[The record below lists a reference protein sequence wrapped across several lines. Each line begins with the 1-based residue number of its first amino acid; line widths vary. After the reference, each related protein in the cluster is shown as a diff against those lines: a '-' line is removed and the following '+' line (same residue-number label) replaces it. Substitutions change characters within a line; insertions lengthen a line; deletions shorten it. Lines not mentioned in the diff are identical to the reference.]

1 MEETKNKSS
10 PVIRLTNVRKEYV
23 VGDSHIHALDG
34 VSLTVSP
41 GEFVC
46 ISGRSGSG
54 KSTMLNMLAGLEK
67 PTSGEIVIL
76 DKHIENMSE
85 SARIRFRRQYIGF
98 VFQSYNLMPQY
109 TAVENVEL
117 PLMLRGVGRRER
129 RRQALA
135 VMEQVGIVSH
145 AEHKPSELSGGQQQ
159 RVGIARALITKPP
172 IVFADELTGNLDT
185 KTSAEIM
192 DLLTRLFRSSGTT
205 FLLVSHDPDMSRYTD
220 RTIHL
225 LDGKIISEEKNQSVR
240 RARGRKFKEGA
251 RNWCCFCCLRPSCA
265 RRRWRSTRSSCTG
278 SGISAGSVW
287 RATAF

>member
-1 MEETKNKSS
+1 MRDGRNEKQSRAGY
-10 PVIRLTNVRKEYV
+10 PAARRCAKEYV

-109 TAVENVEL
+109 TAVENDGAAAHAARHRKTRTPKTGACRHGAGRHRL
-117 PLMLRGVGRRER
+117 PCG
-129 RRQALA
+129 
-135 VMEQVGIVSH
+135 
-145 AEHKPSELSGGQQQ
+145 HKPSELSGGQQQ
-159 RVGIARALITKPP
+159 KSAL
-172 IVFADELTGNLDT
+172 
-185 KTSAEIM
+185 
-192 DLLTRLFRSSGTT
+192 
-205 FLLVSHDPDMSRYTD
+205 
-220 RTIHL
+220 
-225 LDGKIISEEKNQSVR
+225 
-240 RARGRKFKEGA
+240 RGRS
-251 RNWCCFCCLRPSCA
+251 LQSRPS
-265 RRRWRSTRSSCTG
+265 SLPMS
-278 SGISAGSVW
+278 
-287 RATAF
+287 

>member
-1 MEETKNKSS
+1 MEETKNKAA
-10 PVIRLTNVRKEYV
+10 PVIRLQDVRKEYV

-76 DKHIENMSE
+76 DKHIENMSD

-117 PLMLRGVGRRER
+117 PLMLRGMGQKER
-129 RRQALA
+129 RKQALA

-172 IVFADELTGNLDT
+172 IIFADELTGNLDT

-192 DLLTRLFRSSGTT
+192 DLLTGLFRSSGTT
-205 FLLVSHDPDMSRYTD
+205 FMLVSHDPDMSQYTD

-225 LDGKIISEEKNQSVR
+225 LDGKIISEETNQSVR
-240 RARGRKFKEGA
+240 R
-251 RNWCCFCCLRPSCA
+251 
-265 RRRWRSTRSSCTG
+265 
-278 SGISAGSVW
+278 
-287 RATAF
+287 

>member
-1 MEETKNKSS
+1 MEETKNKAA
-10 PVIRLTNVRKEYV
+10 PVIRLQDVRKEYV

-192 DLLTRLFRSSGTT
+192 DLLTGLFRDSGTT
-205 FLLVSHDPDMSRYTD
+205 FMLVSHDPDMSQYTD

-225 LDGKIISEEKNQSVR
+225 LDGKIISEETNQSVR
-240 RARGRKFKEGA
+240 R
-251 RNWCCFCCLRPSCA
+251 
-265 RRRWRSTRSSCTG
+265 
-278 SGISAGSVW
+278 
-287 RATAF
+287 

>member
-1 MEETKNKSS
+1 MEEMKNRAA
-10 PVIRLTNVRKEYV
+10 PVIQLQDVRKEYV

-34 VSLTVSP
+34 VSLTVTP

-85 SARIRFRRQYIGF
+85 SVRIRFRRQYIGF

-117 PLMLRGVGRRER
+117 PLMLRGMGQKER
-129 RRQALA
+129 RKQALA

-172 IVFADELTGNLDT
+172 IIFADELTGNLDT

-192 DLLTRLFRSSGTT
+192 DLLTGLFRSSGTT
-205 FLLVSHDPDMSRYTD
+205 FMLVSHDPDMSRYTD

-225 LDGKIISEEKNQSVR
+225 LDGKIISEETNQSVR
-240 RARGRKFKEGA
+240 R
-251 RNWCCFCCLRPSCA
+251 
-265 RRRWRSTRSSCTG
+265 
-278 SGISAGSVW
+278 
-287 RATAF
+287 

>member
-1 MEETKNKSS
+1 MEETKNKAA
-10 PVIRLTNVRKEYV
+10 PVIRLQDVRKEYV

-67 PTSGEIVIL
+67 PSGGEIVIL

-117 PLMLRGVGRRER
+117 PLMLRGIGKRER
-129 RRQALA
+129 RKQALA

-192 DLLTRLFRSSGTT
+192 DLLTGLFRSSGTT
-205 FLLVSHDPDMSRYTD
+205 FMLVSHDPDMSQYTD

-225 LDGKIISEEKNQSVR
+225 LDGKIISEETNQSVR
-240 RARGRKFKEGA
+240 R
-251 RNWCCFCCLRPSCA
+251 
-265 RRRWRSTRSSCTG
+265 
-278 SGISAGSVW
+278 
-287 RATAF
+287 

>member
-1 MEETKNKSS
+1 MEETKNRAA
-10 PVIRLTNVRKEYV
+10 PVIRLQDVRKEYV

-85 SARIRFRRQYIGF
+85 GARIRFRRQYIGF

-117 PLMLRGVGRRER
+117 PLMLRGIGKRER
-129 RRQALA
+129 RKQALA

-159 RVGIARALITKPP
+159 RVGIARALITRPP
-172 IVFADELTGNLDT
+172 IIFADELTGNLDT

-192 DLLTRLFRSSGTT
+192 DLLTGAVSQQRHDLYARL
-205 FLLVSHDPDMSRYTD
+205 
-220 RTIHL
+220 
-225 LDGKIISEEKNQSVR
+225 
-240 RARGRKFKEGA
+240 A
-251 RNWCCFCCLRPSCA
+251 
-265 RRRWRSTRSSCTG
+265 
-278 SGISAGSVW
+278 
-287 RATAF
+287 

>member
-1 MEETKNKSS
+1 MRDGRNENKAA
-10 PVIRLTNVRKEYV
+10 PVIRLQDVRKEYV

-117 PLMLRGVGRRER
+117 PLMLRGIGKRER
-129 RRQALA
+129 RKQALA

-192 DLLTRLFRSSGTT
+192 DLLTGLFRSSGTT
-205 FLLVSHDPDMSRYTD
+205 FMLVSHDPDMSQYTD

-225 LDGKIISEEKNQSVR
+225 LDGKIISEETNQSVR
-240 RARGRKFKEGA
+240 R
-251 RNWCCFCCLRPSCA
+251 
-265 RRRWRSTRSSCTG
+265 
-278 SGISAGSVW
+278 
-287 RATAF
+287 

>member
-10 PVIRLTNVRKEYV
+10 PVIRLTDVRKEYV
-23 VGDSHIHALDG
+23 VGESHIHALDG

-117 PLMLRGVGRRER
+117 PLMLRGIGKRER
-129 RRQALA
+129 RKQALA

-159 RVGIARALITKPP
+159 RVGIARALITRPP

-192 DLLTRLFRSSGTT
+192 DLLTGLFRSSGTT
-205 FLLVSHDPDMSRYTD
+205 FMLVSHDPDMSRYTD

-225 LDGKIISEEKNQSVR
+225 LDGKIISEEANQSVR
-240 RARGRKFKEGA
+240 R
-251 RNWCCFCCLRPSCA
+251 
-265 RRRWRSTRSSCTG
+265 
-278 SGISAGSVW
+278 
-287 RATAF
+287 

>member
-1 MEETKNKSS
+1 MEETKNKAAQ
-10 PVIRLTNVRKEYV
+10 VIRLQDVRKEYV
-23 VGDSHIHALDG
+23 VGDSHIHAMDG

-117 PLMLRGVGRRER
+117 PLMLRGMGRKER
-129 RRQALA
+129 RKQALA

-192 DLLTRLFRSSGTT
+192 DLLTGLFRSSGTT
-205 FLLVSHDPDMSRYTD
+205 FMLVSHDPDMSQYTD

-225 LDGKIISEEKNQSVR
+225 LDGKIISEETNQSVR
-240 RARGRKFKEGA
+240 R
-251 RNWCCFCCLRPSCA
+251 
-265 RRRWRSTRSSCTG
+265 
-278 SGISAGSVW
+278 
-287 RATAF
+287 

>member
-1 MEETKNKSS
+1 MEETKNKAA
-10 PVIRLTNVRKEYV
+10 PVIRLQDVRKEYV

-34 VSLTVSP
+34 VRLTVSP

-117 PLMLRGVGRRER
+117 PLMLRGIGKRER
-129 RRQALA
+129 RKQALA

-192 DLLTRLFRSSGTT
+192 DLLTGLFRESGTT
-205 FLLVSHDPDMSRYTD
+205 FMLVSHDPDMSQYTD

-225 LDGKIISEEKNQSVR
+225 LDGKIISEETNQSVR
-240 RARGRKFKEGA
+240 R
-251 RNWCCFCCLRPSCA
+251 
-265 RRRWRSTRSSCTG
+265 
-278 SGISAGSVW
+278 
-287 RATAF
+287 

>member
-1 MEETKNKSS
+1 MEETKNKAA
-10 PVIRLTNVRKEYV
+10 PVIRLQDVRKEYV

-67 PTSGEIVIL
+67 PTSGEIIIL

-117 PLMLRGVGRRER
+117 PLMLRGIGKRER
-129 RRQALA
+129 RKQALA

-172 IVFADELTGNLDT
+172 IIFADELTGNLDT

-192 DLLTRLFRSSGTT
+192 DLLTSLFRSSGTT
-205 FLLVSHDPDMSRYTD
+205 FMLVSHDPDMSRYTD

-225 LDGKIISEEKNQSVR
+225 LDGKIISEETNQSVR
-240 RARGRKFKEGA
+240 R
-251 RNWCCFCCLRPSCA
+251 
-265 RRRWRSTRSSCTG
+265 
-278 SGISAGSVW
+278 
-287 RATAF
+287 

>member
-1 MEETKNKSS
+1 MEETKNKAA
-10 PVIRLTNVRKEYV
+10 PVIRLQDVRKEYV

-34 VSLTVSP
+34 VSLSVSP

-117 PLMLRGVGRRER
+117 PLMLRGIGKRER
-129 RRQALA
+129 RKQALA

-159 RVGIARALITKPP
+159 RVGIARALITRPP

-192 DLLTRLFRSSGTT
+192 DLLTGLFRSSGTT
-205 FLLVSHDPDMSRYTD
+205 FMLVSHDPDMSQYTD

-225 LDGKIISEEKNQSVR
+225 LDGKIISEEANQSVR
-240 RARGRKFKEGA
+240 R
-251 RNWCCFCCLRPSCA
+251 
-265 RRRWRSTRSSCTG
+265 
-278 SGISAGSVW
+278 
-287 RATAF
+287 

>member
-1 MEETKNKSS
+1 MEETKNKAA
-10 PVIRLTNVRKEYV
+10 PVIRLQDVRKEYV

-117 PLMLRGVGRRER
+117 PLMLRGIGKRER
-129 RRQALA
+129 RKQALA

-192 DLLTRLFRSSGTT
+192 DLLTDLFRAGGTT

-240 RARGRKFKEGA
+240 R
-251 RNWCCFCCLRPSCA
+251 
-265 RRRWRSTRSSCTG
+265 
-278 SGISAGSVW
+278 
-287 RATAF
+287 

>member
-1 MEETKNKSS
+1 MEETKNKAA
-10 PVIRLTNVRKEYV
+10 PVIQLQDVRKEYV
-23 VGDSHIHALDG
+23 VGESHIHALDG

-117 PLMLRGVGRRER
+117 PLMLRGIGKRER
-129 RRQALA
+129 RKQALA

-192 DLLTRLFRSSGTT
+192 DLLTGLFRSSGTT
-205 FLLVSHDPDMSRYTD
+205 FMLVSHDPDMSQYTD

-225 LDGKIISEEKNQSVR
+225 LDGKIISEETNQSVR
-240 RARGRKFKEGA
+240 R
-251 RNWCCFCCLRPSCA
+251 
-265 RRRWRSTRSSCTG
+265 
-278 SGISAGSVW
+278 
-287 RATAF
+287 

>member
-1 MEETKNKSS
+1 MEETKNKAA
-10 PVIRLTNVRKEYV
+10 PVIRLQDVRKEYV

-192 DLLTRLFRSSGTT
+192 DLLTGLFRSSGTT

-225 LDGKIISEEKNQSVR
+225 LDGKIISEETNQSVR
-240 RARGRKFKEGA
+240 R
-251 RNWCCFCCLRPSCA
+251 
-265 RRRWRSTRSSCTG
+265 
-278 SGISAGSVW
+278 
-287 RATAF
+287 

>member
-1 MEETKNKSS
+1 MEETKNKAA
-10 PVIRLTNVRKEYV
+10 PVIQLQDVRKEYV

-117 PLMLRGVGRRER
+117 PLMLRGIGKRER
-129 RRQALA
+129 RKQALA

-172 IVFADELTGNLDT
+172 IIFADELTGNLDT

-192 DLLTRLFRSSGTT
+192 DLLTGLFRGNGTT
-205 FLLVSHDPDMSRYTD
+205 FMLVSHDPDMSRYTD

-225 LDGKIISEEKNQSVR
+225 LDGKIISEETNQSVR
-240 RARGRKFKEGA
+240 R
-251 RNWCCFCCLRPSCA
+251 
-265 RRRWRSTRSSCTG
+265 
-278 SGISAGSVW
+278 
-287 RATAF
+287 

>member
-1 MEETKNKSS
+1 MEETKNKAA
-10 PVIRLTNVRKEYV
+10 PVIRLQDVRKEYV

-34 VSLTVSP
+34 VSLSVSP

-117 PLMLRGVGRRER
+117 PLMLRGIGKRER
-129 RRQALA
+129 RKQALA

-192 DLLTRLFRSSGTT
+192 DLLTELFRAGGTT

-240 RARGRKFKEGA
+240 R
-251 RNWCCFCCLRPSCA
+251 
-265 RRRWRSTRSSCTG
+265 
-278 SGISAGSVW
+278 
-287 RATAF
+287 

>member
-1 MEETKNKSS
+1 MEETKNKAAS
-10 PVIRLTNVRKEYV
+10 VIRLQDVRKEYI

-34 VSLTVSP
+34 VSLSVSP

-76 DKHIENMSE
+76 DKHMENMSE

-117 PLMLRGVGRRER
+117 PLVLRGIGKRER
-129 RRQALA
+129 RKQALA

-159 RVGIARALITKPP
+159 RVGIARALITRPP

-192 DLLTRLFRSSGTT
+192 DLLTGLFRSSGTT
-205 FLLVSHDPDMSRYTD
+205 FMLVSHDPDMSRYTD

-225 LDGKIISEEKNQSVR
+225 LDGKIISEEANQSVR
-240 RARGRKFKEGA
+240 R
-251 RNWCCFCCLRPSCA
+251 
-265 RRRWRSTRSSCTG
+265 
-278 SGISAGSVW
+278 
-287 RATAF
+287 

>member
-1 MEETKNKSS
+1 MEETKNKAA
-10 PVIRLTNVRKEYV
+10 PVIRLQDVRKEYV

-117 PLMLRGVGRRER
+117 PLMLRGIGKRER
-129 RRQALA
+129 RKQALA

-192 DLLTRLFRSSGTT
+192 DLLTGLFRSSGTT
-205 FLLVSHDPDMSRYTD
+205 FMLVSHDPDMSQYTD

-225 LDGKIISEEKNQSVR
+225 LDGKIISEETNQSVR
-240 RARGRKFKEGA
+240 RKK
-251 RNWCCFCCLRPSCA
+251 
-265 RRRWRSTRSSCTG
+265 
-278 SGISAGSVW
+278 V
-287 RATAF
+287 

>member
-1 MEETKNKSS
+1 MEETKNKAA
-10 PVIRLTNVRKEYV
+10 PVIRLQDVRKEYV

-117 PLMLRGVGRRER
+117 PLMLRGIGKRER
-129 RRQALA
+129 RKQALA

-192 DLLTRLFRSSGTT
+192 DLLTGLFRESGTT
-205 FLLVSHDPDMSRYTD
+205 FMLVSHDPDMSQYTD

-225 LDGKIISEEKNQSVR
+225 LDGKIISEETNQSVR
-240 RARGRKFKEGA
+240 R
-251 RNWCCFCCLRPSCA
+251 
-265 RRRWRSTRSSCTG
+265 
-278 SGISAGSVW
+278 
-287 RATAF
+287 

>member
-1 MEETKNKSS
+1 MEETKNKAA
-10 PVIRLTNVRKEYV
+10 PVIRLQDVRKEYV

-98 VFQSYNLMPQY
+98 VFQSYNLMPQC

-192 DLLTRLFRSSGTT
+192 DLLTGLFRSSGTT
-205 FLLVSHDPDMSRYTD
+205 FMLVSHDPDMSQYTD

-225 LDGKIISEEKNQSVR
+225 LDGKIISEETNQSVR
-240 RARGRKFKEGA
+240 R
-251 RNWCCFCCLRPSCA
+251 
-265 RRRWRSTRSSCTG
+265 
-278 SGISAGSVW
+278 
-287 RATAF
+287 

>member
-1 MEETKNKSS
+1 MEETKNKAA
-10 PVIRLTNVRKEYV
+10 PVIRLQDVRKEYV

-117 PLMLRGVGRRER
+117 PLMLRGMGRKER
-129 RRQALA
+129 RKQALA

-192 DLLTRLFRSSGTT
+192 DLLTGLFRESGTT
-205 FLLVSHDPDMSRYTD
+205 FMLVSHDPDMSQYTD

-225 LDGKIISEEKNQSVR
+225 LDGKIISEETNQSVR
-240 RARGRKFKEGA
+240 R
-251 RNWCCFCCLRPSCA
+251 
-265 RRRWRSTRSSCTG
+265 
-278 SGISAGSVW
+278 
-287 RATAF
+287 

>member
-1 MEETKNKSS
+1 MEETKNKAA
-10 PVIRLTNVRKEYV
+10 PVIRLQDVRKEYV

-41 GEFVC
+41 SEFVC

-117 PLMLRGVGRRER
+117 PLMLRGIGKRER
-129 RRQALA
+129 RKQALA

-192 DLLTRLFRSSGTT
+192 DLLTGLFRESGTT
-205 FLLVSHDPDMSRYTD
+205 FMLVSHDPDMSQYTD

-225 LDGKIISEEKNQSVR
+225 LDGKIISEETNQSVR
-240 RARGRKFKEGA
+240 R
-251 RNWCCFCCLRPSCA
+251 
-265 RRRWRSTRSSCTG
+265 
-278 SGISAGSVW
+278 
-287 RATAF
+287 

>member
-1 MEETKNKSS
+1 MEETKNKAA
-10 PVIRLTNVRKEYV
+10 PVIRLQDVRKEYV

-85 SARIRFRRQYIGF
+85 SARIRFRRRYIGF

-117 PLMLRGVGRRER
+117 PLMLRGIGKRER
-129 RRQALA
+129 RKQALA

-159 RVGIARALITKPP
+159 RVGIARALITRPP

-192 DLLTRLFRSSGTT
+192 DLLTGLFRSSGTT
-205 FLLVSHDPDMSRYTD
+205 FMLVSHDPDMSQYTD

-225 LDGKIISEEKNQSVR
+225 LDGKIISEETNQSVR
-240 RARGRKFKEGA
+240 R
-251 RNWCCFCCLRPSCA
+251 
-265 RRRWRSTRSSCTG
+265 
-278 SGISAGSVW
+278 
-287 RATAF
+287 

>member
-1 MEETKNKSS
+1 MEETKNKAA
-10 PVIRLTNVRKEYV
+10 PVIRLQDVRKEYV

-159 RVGIARALITKPP
+159 RVGIARALITRPP

-192 DLLTRLFRSSGTT
+192 DLLTGLFRSSGTT
-205 FLLVSHDPDMSRYTD
+205 FMLVSHDPDMSRYTD

-225 LDGKIISEEKNQSVR
+225 LDGKIISEETNQSVR
-240 RARGRKFKEGA
+240 R
-251 RNWCCFCCLRPSCA
+251 
-265 RRRWRSTRSSCTG
+265 
-278 SGISAGSVW
+278 
-287 RATAF
+287 

>member
-1 MEETKNKSS
+1 MEETKNKAA
-10 PVIRLTNVRKEYV
+10 PVIRLQDVRKEYV
-23 VGDSHIHALDG
+23 VGESHIHALDG

-67 PTSGEIVIL
+67 PTSGEIIIL

-117 PLMLRGVGRRER
+117 PLMLRGIGKRER
-129 RRQALA
+129 RKQALA

-192 DLLTRLFRSSGTT
+192 DLLTGLFRSSGTT
-205 FLLVSHDPDMSRYTD
+205 FMLVSHDPDMSQYTD

-225 LDGKIISEEKNQSVR
+225 LDGKIISEETNQSVR
-240 RARGRKFKEGA
+240 R
-251 RNWCCFCCLRPSCA
+251 
-265 RRRWRSTRSSCTG
+265 
-278 SGISAGSVW
+278 
-287 RATAF
+287 

>member
-1 MEETKNKSS
+1 MEETKNKAA
-10 PVIRLTNVRKEYV
+10 PVIRLQDVRKEYV

-117 PLMLRGVGRRER
+117 PLMLRGIGKRER
-129 RRQALA
+129 RKQALA

-172 IVFADELTGNLDT
+172 IIFADELTGNLDT

-192 DLLTRLFRSSGTT
+192 DLLTGLFRGNGTT
-205 FLLVSHDPDMSRYTD
+205 FMLVSHDPDMSRYTD

-225 LDGKIISEEKNQSVR
+225 LDGKIISEETNQSVR
-240 RARGRKFKEGA
+240 R
-251 RNWCCFCCLRPSCA
+251 
-265 RRRWRSTRSSCTG
+265 
-278 SGISAGSVW
+278 
-287 RATAF
+287 

>member
-1 MEETKNKSS
+1 MEETKNKAA
-10 PVIRLTNVRKEYV
+10 PVIRLQDVRKEYV

-34 VSLTVSP
+34 VILTVSP

-117 PLMLRGVGRRER
+117 PLMLRGIGKRER
-129 RRQALA
+129 RKQALA

-192 DLLTRLFRSSGTT
+192 DLLTGLFRESGTT
-205 FLLVSHDPDMSRYTD
+205 FMLVSHDPDMSQYTD

-225 LDGKIISEEKNQSVR
+225 LDGKIISEETNQSVR
-240 RARGRKFKEGA
+240 R
-251 RNWCCFCCLRPSCA
+251 
-265 RRRWRSTRSSCTG
+265 
-278 SGISAGSVW
+278 
-287 RATAF
+287 

>member
-1 MEETKNKSS
+1 MEETKNKAA
-10 PVIRLTNVRKEYV
+10 PVIRLQDVRKEYV

-76 DKHIENMSE
+76 DKHIESMSE

-192 DLLTRLFRSSGTT
+192 DLLTGLFRSSGTT

-225 LDGKIISEEKNQSVR
+225 LDGKIISEETNQSVR
-240 RARGRKFKEGA
+240 R
-251 RNWCCFCCLRPSCA
+251 
-265 RRRWRSTRSSCTG
+265 
-278 SGISAGSVW
+278 
-287 RATAF
+287 

>member
-1 MEETKNKSS
+1 MEETKNKAA
-10 PVIRLTNVRKEYV
+10 PVIRLQDVRKEYV

-117 PLMLRGVGRRER
+117 PLMLRGIGKRER
-129 RRQALA
+129 RKQALA

-172 IVFADELTGNLDT
+172 IVFADELTGT
-185 KTSAEIM
+185 PK
-192 DLLTRLFRSSGTT
+192 
-205 FLLVSHDPDMSRYTD
+205 
-220 RTIHL
+220 
-225 LDGKIISEEKNQSVR
+225 Q
-240 RARGRKFKEGA
+240 
-251 RNWCCFCCLRPSCA
+251 A
-265 RRRWRSTRSSCTG
+265 RRSWIC
-278 SGISAGSVW
+278 
-287 RATAF
+287 

>member
-1 MEETKNKSS
+1 MEETKNKAA
-10 PVIRLTNVRKEYV
+10 PVIRLQDVRKEYI

-34 VSLTVSP
+34 VSLTVRP

-76 DKHIENMSE
+76 GKHIENMSE

-117 PLMLRGVGRRER
+117 PLMLRGIGKRER
-129 RRQALA
+129 RKQALA

-192 DLLTRLFRSSGTT
+192 DLLTGLFRSSGTT
-205 FLLVSHDPDMSRYTD
+205 FMLVSHDPDMSQYTD

-225 LDGKIISEEKNQSVR
+225 LDGKIISEEANQSVR
-240 RARGRKFKEGA
+240 R
-251 RNWCCFCCLRPSCA
+251 
-265 RRRWRSTRSSCTG
+265 
-278 SGISAGSVW
+278 
-287 RATAF
+287 

>member
-1 MEETKNKSS
+1 MEETKNRAA
-10 PVIRLTNVRKEYV
+10 PVIQLQDVRKEYV

-129 RRQALA
+129 RKQALA

-192 DLLTRLFRSSGTT
+192 DLLTGLFRSSGTT
-205 FLLVSHDPDMSRYTD
+205 FMLVSHDPDMSQYTD

-225 LDGKIISEEKNQSVR
+225 LDGKIISEETNQSVR
-240 RARGRKFKEGA
+240 R
-251 RNWCCFCCLRPSCA
+251 
-265 RRRWRSTRSSCTG
+265 
-278 SGISAGSVW
+278 
-287 RATAF
+287 

>member
-1 MEETKNKSS
+1 MEETKNKAA
-10 PVIRLTNVRKEYV
+10 PVIRLQDVRKEYV

-117 PLMLRGVGRRER
+117 PLMLRGIGKRER
-129 RRQALA
+129 RKQALA

-159 RVGIARALITKPP
+159 RVGIARALITRPP
-172 IVFADELTGNLDT
+172 IIFADELTGNLDT

-192 DLLTRLFRSSGTT
+192 DLLTGLFRSSGTT
-205 FLLVSHDPDMSRYTD
+205 FMLVSHDPDMSRYTD

-225 LDGKIISEEKNQSVR
+225 LDGKIISEETNQSVR
-240 RARGRKFKEGA
+240 R
-251 RNWCCFCCLRPSCA
+251 
-265 RRRWRSTRSSCTG
+265 
-278 SGISAGSVW
+278 
-287 RATAF
+287 

>member
-1 MEETKNKSS
+1 MEETKNKAA
-10 PVIRLTNVRKEYV
+10 PVIQLQDVRKEYV

-85 SARIRFRRQYIGF
+85 GARIRFRRQYIGF

-117 PLMLRGVGRRER
+117 PLMLRGIGKRER
-129 RRQALA
+129 RKQALA

-172 IVFADELTGNLDT
+172 IIFADELTGNLDT

-192 DLLTRLFRSSGTT
+192 DLLTGLFRSSGTT
-205 FLLVSHDPDMSRYTD
+205 FMLVSHDPDMSRYTD

-225 LDGKIISEEKNQSVR
+225 LDGKIISEETNQSVR
-240 RARGRKFKEGA
+240 R
-251 RNWCCFCCLRPSCA
+251 
-265 RRRWRSTRSSCTG
+265 
-278 SGISAGSVW
+278 
-287 RATAF
+287 

>member
-1 MEETKNKSS
+1 MEETKNKAA
-10 PVIRLTNVRKEYV
+10 PVIRLQDVRKEYV

-117 PLMLRGVGRRER
+117 PLMLRGIGKRER
-129 RRQALA
+129 RKQALA

-159 RVGIARALITKPP
+159 RVGIARALITRPP

-192 DLLTRLFRSSGTT
+192 DLLTGLFRSSGTT
-205 FLLVSHDPDMSRYTD
+205 FMLVSHDPDMSRYTD

-225 LDGKIISEEKNQSVR
+225 LDGKIISEETNQSVR
-240 RARGRKFKEGA
+240 R
-251 RNWCCFCCLRPSCA
+251 
-265 RRRWRSTRSSCTG
+265 
-278 SGISAGSVW
+278 
-287 RATAF
+287 

>member
-1 MEETKNKSS
+1 MEETKNKAA
-10 PVIRLTNVRKEYV
+10 PVIRLQDVRKEYV

-117 PLMLRGVGRRER
+117 PLMLRGIGKLER
-129 RRQALA
+129 RKQALA

-192 DLLTRLFRSSGTT
+192 DLLTGLFRSSGTT
-205 FLLVSHDPDMSRYTD
+205 FMLVSHDPDMSQYTD

-225 LDGKIISEEKNQSVR
+225 LDGKIISEETNQSVR
-240 RARGRKFKEGA
+240 R
-251 RNWCCFCCLRPSCA
+251 
-265 RRRWRSTRSSCTG
+265 
-278 SGISAGSVW
+278 
-287 RATAF
+287 

>member
-1 MEETKNKSS
+1 MEETKNKAA
-10 PVIRLTNVRKEYV
+10 PVIRLQDVRKEYV

-117 PLMLRGVGRRER
+117 PLMLRGVGRKER

-192 DLLTRLFRSSGTT
+192 DLLTGLFRSSGTT

-225 LDGKIISEEKNQSVR
+225 LDGKIISEETNQSVR
-240 RARGRKFKEGA
+240 R
-251 RNWCCFCCLRPSCA
+251 
-265 RRRWRSTRSSCTG
+265 
-278 SGISAGSVW
+278 
-287 RATAF
+287 

>member
-1 MEETKNKSS
+1 MEETKNKAA
-10 PVIRLTNVRKEYV
+10 PVIRLQDVRKEYV

-117 PLMLRGVGRRER
+117 PLMLRGIGKRER
-129 RRQALA
+129 RKQALA

-192 DLLTRLFRSSGTT
+192 DLLTGLFRESGTT

-225 LDGKIISEEKNQSVR
+225 LDGKIISEETNQSVR
-240 RARGRKFKEGA
+240 R
-251 RNWCCFCCLRPSCA
+251 
-265 RRRWRSTRSSCTG
+265 
-278 SGISAGSVW
+278 
-287 RATAF
+287 

>member
-1 MEETKNKSS
+1 MEETKNKAA
-10 PVIRLTNVRKEYV
+10 PVIRLQDVRKEYV

-117 PLMLRGVGRRER
+117 PLMLRGIGKRER
-129 RRQALA
+129 RKQALA

-145 AEHKPSELSGGQQQ
+145 AEHKPSELSG
-159 RVGIARALITKPP
+159 
-172 IVFADELTGNLDT
+172 NLDT

-192 DLLTRLFRSSGTT
+192 DLLTGLFRSSGTT
-205 FLLVSHDPDMSRYTD
+205 FMLVSHDPDMSQYTD

-225 LDGKIISEEKNQSVR
+225 LDGKIISEETNQSVR
-240 RARGRKFKEGA
+240 R
-251 RNWCCFCCLRPSCA
+251 
-265 RRRWRSTRSSCTG
+265 
-278 SGISAGSVW
+278 
-287 RATAF
+287 